1 MAHRTRPWVY
11 VVTCVVGA
19 VLGGLLGYVAQR
31 RNIGFLGTSW
41 LVSALMVA
49 VGVVVTVL
57 AWQVHRWATADAR
70 KKLELRTVTPER
82 ALQTLVYAKALAVA
96 GAFLLGWYGGQIVTL
111 MPRFEA
117 SYYRGVIVECAIAA
131 VASLIDL
138 VLGIVSEGLCK
149 LPPTDGPEH
158 PTATQRKQQGLA

>member
-1 MAHRTRPWVY
+1 M
-11 VVTCVVGA
+11 
-19 VLGGLLGYVAQR
+19 
-31 RNIGFLGTSW
+31 
-41 LVSALMVA
+41 
-49 VGVVVTVL
+49 
-57 AWQVHRWATADAR
+57 
-70 KKLELRTVTPER
+70 
-82 ALQTLVYAKALAVA
+82 A

-149 LPPTDGPEH
+149 LPPNDGPEH
-158 PTATQRKQQGLA
+158 PTVKQRKQQGLA